1 MSKVMPGIFVKDKV
15 VQGVFGAAGGFFI
28 PSALTMV
35 SFYVNWQKLLNVIKG
50 DWGINT
56 TR

>member
-15 VQGVFGAAGGFFI
+15 VHGVFGAAGGFFI

-35 SFYVNWQKLLNVIKG
+35 SFYAS
-50 DWGINT
+50 
-56 TR
+56 